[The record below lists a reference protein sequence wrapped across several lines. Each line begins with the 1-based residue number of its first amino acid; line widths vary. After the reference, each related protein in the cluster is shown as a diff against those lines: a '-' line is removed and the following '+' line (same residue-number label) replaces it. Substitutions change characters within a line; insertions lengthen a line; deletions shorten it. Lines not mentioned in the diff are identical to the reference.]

1 MTNFVAPPDHA
12 RVFLFAVPGKR
23 NHPLPC
29 QVIASMLMVI
39 VETAAAALEKMAEL
53 LELGHANV
61 LVKDLD
67 SQLVG
72 NARLENEAAS
82 RTP

>member
-1 MTNFVAPPDHA
+1 MPY
-12 RVFLFAVPGKR
+12 
-23 NHPLPC
+23 
-29 QVIASMLMVI
+29 QVIASMNAGALMVI

-53 LELGHANV
+53 IELGHAKV

-67 SQLVG
+67 GQLVG
-72 NARLENEAAS
+72 NARLECEAAS

>member
-1 MTNFVAPPDHA
+1 MNAGA
-12 RVFLFAVPGKR
+12 
-23 NHPLPC
+23 
-29 QVIASMLMVI
+29 LMVI

-67 SQLVG
+67 GRPVG
-72 NARLENEAAS
+72 NAWLETEAAS
-82 RTP
+82 RTS

>member
-67 SQLVG
+67 GQLVG

>member
-1 MTNFVAPPDHA
+1 
-12 RVFLFAVPGKR
+12 L
-23 NHPLPC
+23 LY
-29 QVIASMLMVI
+29 QVIASMNARAL

-53 LELGHANV
+53 LELGHADV

-67 SQLVG
+67 GQLVG

-82 RTP
+82 QTP

>member
-1 MTNFVAPPDHA
+1 MN
-12 RVFLFAVPGKR
+12 
-23 NHPLPC
+23 
-29 QVIASMLMVI
+29 ASTLMVI

-53 LELGHANV
+53 LELGHANM

-67 SQLVG
+67 GQLVG
-72 NARLENEAAS
+72 NARLETEAAS

>member
-12 RVFLFAVPGKR
+12 RAFLFAVPGKR

-67 SQLVG
+67 GQLVG

>member
-1 MTNFVAPPDHA
+1 
-12 RVFLFAVPGKR
+12 
-23 NHPLPC
+23 LPY
-29 QVIASMLMVI
+29 QVIASMNASTLMVI

-67 SQLVG
+67 GQLVG
-72 NARLENEAAS
+72 NARLENEAVYGRRS
-82 RTP
+82 ESCR

>member
-1 MTNFVAPPDHA
+1 
-12 RVFLFAVPGKR
+12 
-23 NHPLPC
+23 
-29 QVIASMLMVI
+29 MVI

-53 LELGHANV
+53 IELSHADV

-67 SQLVG
+67 GQLVG

>member
-1 MTNFVAPPDHA
+1 MNAGA
-12 RVFLFAVPGKR
+12 
-23 NHPLPC
+23 
-29 QVIASMLMVI
+29 LMVI

-53 LELGHANV
+53 IELGHANV

-67 SQLVG
+67 GQLVG

-82 RTP
+82 GTP